1 MIIAILRDLSFCQ
14 CLFISYSKKVFRKF
28 GIPALLLSVQDFRQA
43 FSPPKTGFDSNRH
56 VLVNDKKDNHFFL
69 GHFFPRFYSGFGHK
83 IVGN

>member
-14 CLFISYSKKVFRKF
+14 CLFIFYSKKAFREF

-56 VLVNDKKDNHFFL
+56 VLVNDKKAKKVNHFF
-69 GHFFPRFYSGFGHK
+69 
-83 IVGN
+83 